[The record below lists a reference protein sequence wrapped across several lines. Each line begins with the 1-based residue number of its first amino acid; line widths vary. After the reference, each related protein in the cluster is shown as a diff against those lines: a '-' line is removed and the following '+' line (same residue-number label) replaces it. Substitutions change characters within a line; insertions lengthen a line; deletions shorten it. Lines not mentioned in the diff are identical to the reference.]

1 MSTTRLTEKLSL
13 LVNNQLPEFV
23 QSDFPTF
30 VAFLEAYYE
39 YLEQDSYAQE
49 LLQNSRSYGDI
60 DRTVDSFVEY
70 FIKQYCNDIPRN
82 LLADKKLLV
91 KHISDLYNTKGSQ
104 KSYKLLFRM
113 LFNKGIDFYYPST
126 NILKASDGKWIQQVS
141 IFVKTIIGDPT
152 TIVGRTG
159 RVITNNTETPIFI
172 ERKKSVRVLENNV
185 DVVSTN
191 TFEFIIDNSNNVN
204 VGVGDIIEY
213 GGYRGEV
220 VPASTTVKVASSGIG
235 FKPGD
240 IFTLNVGEGFGAT
253 IKVTRTTS
261 TGAILGVQL
270 INFGV
275 NYTSDFYFPI
285 TSRPLTPSGKSFL
298 YTGGTAT
305 IVEAPLMTSDSGYV
319 NISDYS
325 VSAFEGAY
333 SGRILTYFASSGDVG
348 TSSTTNS
355 TNDLGYDAYI
365 EVKLGSKAYYPG
377 YYKTNDGFLSDI
389 MNLEDADYYQP
400 FSYVVK
406 VDQQLEAYKKVVLDI
421 LHPAGTKLIGDYTI
435 TNDFNLATLITTT
448 MRYLTSVYSDI
459 IAISDTL
466 DYKNTTKVVNDV
478 IVTSE
483 ADIKTIEKIL
493 DVDFIDLTDELLRT
507 FSRPL
512 TDEVTM
518 EMTDATKVINKSFYN
533 VGIYAIDYFNPNEE
547 DYVRDIEAVAAEDS
561 DPVLTVSTVYEDLV
575 SATESLEYFRYG
587 YINNTLTDTITPE
600 VSGSTLYTNYALAS
614 DYFEITSDA
623 DSYVGTKTT
632 F

>member
-1 MSTTRLTEKLSL
+1 MPTTRLTEKLSL
-13 LVNNQLPEFV
+13 LVNGQLPEFI
-23 QSDFPTF
+23 QADFPTF

-39 YLEQDSYAQE
+39 YLEQDGYAQE
-49 LLQNSRSYGDI
+49 LLQNARSYSDI

-104 KSYKLLFRM
+104 KSYKLLFRL

-126 NILKASDGKWIQQVS
+126 NILKASDGKWVQQVS
-141 IFVKTIIGDPT
+141 IFVKTIIGDPN

-191 TFEFIIDNSNNVN
+191 IFEFIIDNSNNVN
-204 VGVGDIIEY
+204 VGIGDIIEY

-220 VPASTTVKVASSGIG
+220 VPASTSVKVASSGIG

-261 TGAILGVQL
+261 TGVILGVQL
-270 INFGV
+270 IHFGV

-285 TSRPLTPSGKSFL
+285 TSRPLAPSGKSFL

-325 VSAFEGAY
+325 VSAFEGSY

-348 TSSTTNS
+348 TTSTNNS

-406 VDQQLEAYKKVVLDI
+406 VDQQLDAYKKVVLDI

-435 TNDFNLATLITTT
+435 TNDFNLSTLITTT
-448 MRYLTSVYSDI
+448 IRYLTSVYTEI
-459 IAISDTL
+459 IAITDTL
-466 DYKNTTKVVNDV
+466 DYKNTTKVVNDYL
-478 IVTSE
+478 VTNE
-483 ADIKTIEKIL
+483 ADIKTIEKVL
-493 DVDFIDLTDELLRT
+493 DVDFIDLTDILLRT

-533 VGIYAIDYFNPNEE
+533 VGIYAIDYFDPTEE
-547 DYVRDIEAVAAEDS
+547 DYVRDIEAVVAEDLL
-561 DPVLTVSTVYEDLV
+561 PVMTVDTIYEDSV
-575 SATESLEYFRYG
+575 NATESLEYFRYG
-587 YINNTLTDTITPE
+587 YINNTLTDTITPGD
-600 VSGSTLYTNYALAS
+600 SGSTLYTNYALAS
-614 DYFEITSDA
+614 DYFVITSDA